1 MLEKIYVHTEKE
13 TEPIHNLAVESVLL
27 DNVPEGACIL
37 YLWQNRKTVVI
48 GKNQNL
54 WAQCRPEILELEDG
68 KAVRR
73 LSGGGAV
80 YHDMGNLN
88 FTFITHKTDYDTAKQ
103 TDVVLKAV
111 SNLGIKAEK
120 TGRNDLTTA
129 DGRKFSGHAYYK
141 NGDRCYH
148 HGTIMVDVDSEALS
162 RYLTVSADKLRGKGV
177 DSVRSRVVNLIEL
190 EPSITIDSL
199 KNAMINAFEDVYGMK
214 SQTIPENL
222 VKADEIAKKMAFL
235 GSDSFR
241 LGSNMSFDWTAKKRF
256 PWGGAEISLAVSGG
270 VINNAVCYSDA
281 MREDVLSQVAD
292 AIKGSRFEAAS
303 VCERIINIPADEEGK
318 NILNDISAMLKEEML

>member
-1 MLEKIYVHTEKE
+1 MLEKLYVHTEKE

-27 DNVPEGACIL
+27 DNVPQGACIL

-54 WAQCRPEILELEDG
+54 WAQCRPEILELEGG

-88 FTFITHKTDYDTAKQ
+88 FTFITHKADYDTAKQ

-162 RYLTVSADKLRGKGV
+162 RYLTVSADKLRVKCV

-190 EPSITIDSL
+190 EPAITIDSL

-214 SQTIPENL
+214 SQPVPENL
-222 VKADEIAKKMAFL
+222 VKADEIAEKMAFL

-241 LGSNMSFDWTAKKRF
+241 L
-256 PWGGAEISLAVSGG
+256 
-270 VINNAVCYSDA
+270 
-281 MREDVLSQVAD
+281 
-292 AIKGSRFEAAS
+292 
-303 VCERIINIPADEEGK
+303 
-318 NILNDISAMLKEEML
+318 

>member
-27 DNVPEGACIL
+27 DNVPQGACIL

-54 WAQCRPEILELEDG
+54 WAQCRPEILELEGG

-111 SNLGIKAEK
+111 SKLGIRAEK
-120 TGRNDLTTA
+120 TGRNDLTAA

-141 NGDRCYH
+141 NGSRCYH

-162 RYLTVSADKLRGKGV
+162 RYLTVSADKLKGKGV
-177 DSVRSRVVNLIEL
+177 DSVRSRVVNLVEL

-214 SQTIPENL
+214 SQPVPENL
-222 VKADEIAKKMAFL
+222 VKADEIAEKMAFL

-256 PWGGAEISLAVSGG
+256 PWGGAEISLQVEGG
-270 VINNAVCYSDA
+270 YVKNAVCYSDA

-292 AIKGSRFEAAS
+292 AIKCSRFEASS
-303 VCERIINIPADEEGK
+303 VCERIINIPSDEEGK

>member
-1 MLEKIYVHTEKE
+1 MLEKLYVHTEKE

-27 DNVPEGACIL
+27 DNVPQGACIL

-54 WAQCRPEILELEDG
+54 WAQCRPEILELEGG

-88 FTFITHKTDYDTAKQ
+88 FTFITHKADYDTAKQ

-177 DSVRSRVVNLIEL
+177 DSVRSRVVNLVEL

-214 SQTIPENL
+214 SQPIPENL
-222 VKADEIAKKMAFL
+222 VKADEIAEKMAFL

-303 VCERIINIPADEEGK
+303 ICERIINIPADEEGK

>member
-1 MLEKIYVHTEKE
+1 M
-13 TEPIHNLAVESVLL
+13 
-27 DNVPEGACIL
+27 
-37 YLWQNRKTVVI
+37 
-48 GKNQNL
+48 
-54 WAQCRPEILELEDG
+54 LELEGG

-88 FTFITHKTDYDTAKQ
+88 FTFITHKADYDTAKQ

-111 SNLGIKAEK
+111 SDLGIKAEK

-222 VKADEIAKKMAFL
+222 VKADEIAEKMAFL

-292 AIKGSRFEAAS
+292 AIKSSRFEAAS
-303 VCERIINIPADEEGK
+303 VCERIINIPSDEEGK